1 MSARRRE
8 PERNEPSVVA
18 VHEFVQLLAGWV
30 PDEEL
35 AAVRRTLADDQ
46 PATAAASAVALAAKH
61 HVPLSAEDI
70 KAASSLAAEPG
81 PFDDKKP
88 VRQSPV
94 LPFWFS
100 ALDPEG

>member
-35 AAVRRTLADDQ
+35 AIYYRHAAVYV
-46 PATAAASAVALAAKH
+46 S
-61 HVPLSAEDI
+61 LSEH
-70 KAASSLAAEPG
+70 
-81 PFDDKKP
+81 
-88 VRQSPV
+88 
-94 LPFWFS
+94 
-100 ALDPEG
+100 EGS